1 MSHYLLLFTVKTVW
15 LWPIT
20 WTRVV
25 QSSGQTGKRCAYWG
39 ICSQKDT
46 ERESENCRTRLHG
59 ARWKTLRVGPS
70 QTAAGFGESD
80 GRLQR
85 TDSDPALKSSGLQEN
100 TRPCRPV
107 LLFSSFTPGNLIAS
121 LQSLFVLWAF
131 CLLTGQGQ
139 RLQCWDFFH
148 FHLDLV
154 SRQE

>member
-1 MSHYLLLFTVKTVW
+1 MNHYLLLFTVKTVW

-46 ERESENCRTRLHG
+46 ERESKNCRTRLHR
-59 ARWKTLRVGPS
+59 ARWKTLRMEPS
-70 QTAAGFGESD
+70 QTAASFGESD

-121 LQSLFVLWAF
+121 LQSSFCTLSLLSSHWTRTEVTVL
-131 CLLTGQGQ
+131 
-139 RLQCWDFFH
+139 RFFS
-148 FHLDLV
+148 FL
-154 SRQE
+154 SRSGI